1 MEAPGTELAVVILAA
16 GEGTRMRSDLNKVLH
31 EIGGRPMLGYP
42 LAAAEALD
50 PQHLVVVIGCDAEP
64 VEEHFRGRAEFVVQS
79 ERRGTGHA
87 AQQALPA
94 LSGFSGDVLILY
106 GDTPLLRAET
116 LERMRALKA
125 ERRAEL
131 VLLTA
136 RLALPGRLVRDA
148 SGRVARIVE
157 VTDASPEELAIEEGN
172 TGVYLIDSELLA
184 KYLAQLDD
192 RNEQGELYLTD
203 IVSLAVDQ
211 GMAVEALLLEDAEEA
226 LGVNSRAELA
236 QAAAVMRRR
245 TADRLMAEGVTFV
258 DPDSTYI
265 DTDVEIGRDSRIDPG
280 VVITGPSRLGE
291 RVHVKPHCVIESS
304 QLDDDVQLGP
314 SAHLR
319 PGCHLR
325 SRVKIGNYVEV
336 KNSDVGEGVKA
347 AHLTYIGDADVG
359 AGTTFGCGV
368 ITVNYDGQ
376 AKHRT
381 TVGERVFVGCNVNLI
396 APVTLRDDTY
406 VAAGS
411 TINKEVPSDA
421 LAVARARQRNVEG
434 WVSRKRK
441 TGTSRQESGSEGKN
455 GPPKKD

>member
-1 MEAPGTELAVVILAA
+1 MDAPARELAVVVLAA
-16 GEGTRMRSDLNKVLH
+16 GEGTRMCSDLNKVLH

-50 PQHLVVVIGCDAEP
+50 PQQLVIVIGCDAEQ
-64 VEEHFRGRAEFVVQS
+64 VEERFHGRADFVVQA

-87 AQQALPA
+87 AMQALPA
-94 LSGFSGDVLILY
+94 LSGFSGEVLILY

-116 LERMRALKA
+116 LQRMRALKA
-125 ERRAEL
+125 ERRADL

-172 TGVYLIDSELLA
+172 TGVYLLDSELLA
-184 KYLAQLDD
+184 KTLAQLDD
-192 RNEQGELYLTD
+192 RNAQGELYLTD
-203 IVSLAVDQ
+203 IVSLVVGQ
-211 GMAVEALLLEDAEEA
+211 GMAVEALLLEDADEA

-245 TADRLMAEGVTFV
+245 TAERLMIEGVTIV
-258 DPDSTYI
+258 DPESTYI

-280 VVITGPSRLGE
+280 VVITGPSQLGK

-319 PGCHLR
+319 PGCRLR
-325 SRVKIGNYVEV
+325 RRVKIGNFVEV

-359 AGTTFGCGV
+359 ANTTFGCGT
-368 ITVNYDGQ
+368 ITVNYDGE
-376 AKHRT
+376 KKCRT
-381 TVGERVFVGCNVNLI
+381 RVGERVFVGCNVNLI

-434 WVSRKRK
+434 WVSRRRKKR
-441 TGTSRQESGSEGKN
+441 TAREEPGSEGKSE
-455 GPPKKD
+455 PPKKE

>member
-1 MEAPGTELAVVILAA
+1 MQASGIEFAIIILAA
-16 GEGTRMRSDLNKVLH
+16 GEGTRMRSDLAKVLH

-42 LAAAEALD
+42 LAVAEALD
-50 PQHLVVVIGCDAEP
+50 PAHLLVVIGCDAGQ
-64 VEEHFRGRAEFVVQS
+64 VEERFRGRACFVVQS

-87 AQQALPA
+87 AQQALPI
-94 LSGFSGDVLILY
+94 LSGFSGEVLILY
-106 GDTPLLRAET
+106 GDTPLLCAET
-116 LERMRALKA
+116 IRRMRALKA
-125 ERRAEL
+125 ERRADL

-136 RLALPGRLVRDA
+136 RLPLPGRVARDA

-172 TGVYLIDSELLA
+172 TGVYLLDSELLA
-184 KYLAQLDD
+184 KTLAQLDD
-192 RNEQGELYLTD
+192 RNQQGELYLTD
-203 IVSLAVDQ
+203 IVSLAVAQ
-211 GMAVEALLLEDAEEA
+211 GMAVEALLLDDADEA

-236 QAAAVMRRR
+236 RAAAVLRRR
-245 TADRLMAEGVTFV
+245 TAERLMEEGVTIV
-258 DPDSTYI
+258 DPDTTYI

-280 VVITGPSRLGE
+280 VVITGASRLGR
-291 RVHVKPHCVIESS
+291 RVYVKPHCVIESS

-314 SAHLR
+314 AAHLR

-376 AKHRT
+376 EKHRT
-381 TVGERVFVGCNVNLI
+381 TVGERVFIGCNANLI
-396 APVTLRDDTY
+396 APVTLRDDSY

-411 TINKEVPSDA
+411 TINKEVPTDA
-421 LAVARARQRNVEG
+421 LAVARARQRNIGG
-434 WVSRKRK
+434 WVSRRRK
-441 TGTSRQESGSEGKN
+441 KGTVREEPGSEGESE
-455 GPPKKD
+455 PPDKE

>member
-1 MEAPGTELAVVILAA
+1 MEAAGKELAVVILAA

-31 EIGGRPMLGYP
+31 EIGGRAMLGYP
-42 LAAAEALD
+42 LALAEALD
-50 PQHLVVVIGCDAEP
+50 PRHLVVVIGCDAER
-64 VEEHFRGRAEFVVQS
+64 VEERFRGRARFAVQS

-87 AQQALPA
+87 AQQALPL
-94 LSGFSGDVLILY
+94 LSGLSGEVLILY

-116 LERMRALKA
+116 IGRMRARKA
-125 ERRAEL
+125 ERRADL

-148 SGRVARIVE
+148 SGRVARVVE

-172 TGVYLIDSELLA
+172 TGVYLLDFELLA
-184 KYLAQLDD
+184 KTLAQLDD
-192 RNEQGELYLTD
+192 RNQQGELYLTD
-203 IVSLAVDQ
+203 IVSLAVAQ
-211 GMAVEALLLEDAEEA
+211 GKVVEALLLEDAEEA

-236 QAAAVMRRR
+236 LAAAVLRRR
-245 TADRLMAEGVTFV
+245 TAERLMAEGVTIV
-258 DPDSTYI
+258 DPASTYI

-304 QLDDDVQLGP
+304 VLDDDVQLGP
-314 SAHLR
+314 AAHLR
-319 PGCHLR
+319 PGCRLR
-325 SRVKIGNYVEV
+325 RRVKIGNYVEV

-359 AGTTFGCGV
+359 AGTTFGCGA

-396 APVTLRDDTY
+396 APVTLQDDTY

-411 TINKEVPSDA
+411 TITKEVPAEA

-434 WVSRKRK
+434 WVSRRRK
-441 TGTSRQESGSEGKN
+441 KGTAQEKPVSQKTSGTPNKE
-455 GPPKKD
+455 

>member
-1 MEAPGTELAVVILAA
+1 MEASGKDFAVVILAA
-16 GEGTRMRSDLNKVLH
+16 GEGTRMKSDRAKVLH

-42 LAAAEALD
+42 LAVAEALD
-50 PQHLVVVIGCDAEP
+50 PAHLAVVIGRDSEQI
-64 VEEHFRGRAEFVVQS
+64 EERFQGRAHFVVQAQ
-79 ERRGTGHA
+79 RRGTGHA
-87 AQQALPA
+87 VQQALPA
-94 LSGFSGDVLILY
+94 LSGFSGEVLILY

-116 LERMRALKA
+116 IRRMREHKR
-125 ERRAEL
+125 ERGADL
-131 VLLTA
+131 VLLSA
-136 RLALPGRLVRDA
+136 RLALPGRVVRDA
-148 SGRVARIVE
+148 SGQVVRIVE

-172 TGVYLIDSELLA
+172 TGVYLLDSELLS
-184 KYLAQLDD
+184 KTLAQLDD
-192 RNEQGELYLTD
+192 RNQQGELYLTD
-203 IVSLAVDQ
+203 IVSLAIGQ
-211 GMAVEALLLEDAEEA
+211 GSTVEALLLDDPHEA

-236 QAAAVMRRR
+236 EAAAALRRR
-245 TADRLMAEGVTFV
+245 TAERLMAEGVTIV

-280 VVITGPSRLGE
+280 VVITGASRLGQ

-304 QLDDDVQLGP
+304 RLDDDVELGP
-314 SAHLR
+314 AAHLR
-319 PGCHLR
+319 PGCHLH

-381 TVGERVFVGCNVNLI
+381 SVGERVFVGCNTNLI
-396 APVTLRDDTY
+396 APVTLHDDTY

-411 TINKEVPSDA
+411 TITKEVPPNA

-434 WVSRKRK
+434 WVARRREK
-441 TGTSRQESGSEGKN
+441 GTAQKDPGSEAKSKA
-455 GPPKKD
+455 PEKE

>member
-1 MEAPGTELAVVILAA
+1 MEALGTEFAAVILAA
-16 GEGTRMRSDLNKVLH
+16 GEGTRMRSDLAKVLH
-31 EIGGRPMLGYP
+31 EIGGRPMLSYP
-42 LAAAEALD
+42 LAVAEALD
-50 PQHLVVVIGCDAEP
+50 PQHLVVVIGCDAER
-64 VEEHFRGRAEFVVQS
+64 VEERFRGRAHFVVQS

-87 AQQALPA
+87 ARQALPA
-94 LSGFSGDVLILY
+94 LAGFTGEVLILY

-116 LERMRALKA
+116 IRRMRALKA
-125 ERRAEL
+125 ERGADL
-131 VLLTA
+131 VLLSA
-136 RLALPGRLVRDA
+136 RLALPGRVVRDA

-172 TGVYLIDSELLA
+172 TGVYLLDAELFA
-184 KYLAQLDD
+184 KTLAQLDD
-192 RNEQGELYLTD
+192 QNAQGELYLTD
-203 IVSLAVDQ
+203 IVSLAVAQ
-211 GMAVEALLLEDAEEA
+211 GKAVEALLLDDADEA

-236 QAAAVMRRR
+236 LAAAVLRRR
-245 TADRLMAEGVTFV
+245 TAERIMDEGVTIV

-280 VVITGPSRLGE
+280 VVITGTSRLGE

-325 SRVKIGNYVEV
+325 SRVMIGNYVEV

-359 AGTTFGCGV
+359 AGTSFGCGV

-376 AKHRT
+376 AKYRT
-381 TVGERVFVGCNVNLI
+381 TVGERVFVGCNTNLI
-396 APVTLRDDTY
+396 APVTLRDDSY

-411 TINKEVPSDA
+411 TIDKEVPSDA
-421 LAVARARQRNVEG
+421 LAVARARQRNVEH
-434 WVSRKRK
+434 WVSRRREK
-441 TGTSRQESGSEGKN
+441 GTSQEESGSEGKSE
-455 GPPKKD
+455 PARKK

>member
-1 MEAPGTELAVVILAA
+1 MEAPGREIAVVILAA
-16 GEGTRMRSDLNKVLH
+16 GEGTRMHSDLNKVLH

-50 PQHLVVVIGCDAEP
+50 PQRLVVVIGCDAEQ
-64 VEEHFRGRAEFVVQS
+64 VEERFRGRAHFVVQS

-87 AQQALPA
+87 VQQALPA
-94 LSGFSGDVLILY
+94 LSGFSGEVLILY

-116 LERMRALKA
+116 IRRMRALKA
-125 ERRAEL
+125 ERRADL

-148 SGRVARIVE
+148 SGRAARIVE

-172 TGVYLIDSELLA
+172 TGVYLLDSELLA
-184 KYLAQLDD
+184 KTLGQLDD

-203 IVSLAVDQ
+203 IVSLAVGQ
-211 GMAVEALLLEDAEEA
+211 GMAVEALLLDDAEEA
-226 LGVNSRAELA
+226 LGVNSRGELA
-236 QAAAVMRRR
+236 RAAAVMRRL
-245 TADRLMAEGVTFV
+245 TAERLMDEGVTIV

-314 SAHLR
+314 AAHLR

-325 SRVKIGNYVEV
+325 SRVKIGNYVE
-336 KNSDVGEGVKA
+336 
-347 AHLTYIGDADVG
+347 
-359 AGTTFGCGV
+359 
-368 ITVNYDGQ
+368 
-376 AKHRT
+376 
-381 TVGERVFVGCNVNLI
+381 
-396 APVTLRDDTY
+396 
-406 VAAGS
+406 
-411 TINKEVPSDA
+411 
-421 LAVARARQRNVEG
+421 G
-434 WVSRKRK
+434 WVSRRRK
-441 TGTSRQESGSEGKN
+441 KGTAQEESGSEGESE
-455 GPPKKD
+455 PPKKE

>member
-1 MEAPGTELAVVILAA
+1 MQVPGTDLAVVILAA

-42 LAAAEALD
+42 LAVAEALD
-50 PQHLVVVIGCDAEP
+50 PQHLVVVIGCDGDR
-64 VEEHFRGRAEFVVQS
+64 VEDRFCGRAKFVVQS

-87 AQQALPA
+87 AQQALPV
-94 LSGFSGDVLILY
+94 LSGFYGDVLILY

-116 LERMRALKA
+116 IERMRALKA
-125 ERRAEL
+125 EKRADL

-136 RLALPGRLVRDA
+136 NLALPGRLVRDV
-148 SGRVARIVE
+148 SGRVERIVE
-157 VTDASPEELAIEEGN
+157 VTDASPEELTIEEGN
-172 TGVYLIDSELLA
+172 TGVYLLDSELLA
-184 KYLAQLDD
+184 RYLAQLDD

-203 IVSLAVDQ
+203 IVSLAVAQ
-211 GMAVEALLLEDAEEA
+211 GKVVEALLLGDAEEA

-236 QAAAVMRRR
+236 QAAAVIRRR
-245 TADRLMAEGVTFV
+245 TAERLMAEGVTLV

-304 QLDDDVQLGP
+304 RLDDDVQLGP

-319 PGCHLR
+319 PNCHLR

-336 KNSDVGEGVKA
+336 KNSNVGEGTKA

-359 AGTTFGCGV
+359 AGTTFGCGT
-368 ITVNYDGQ
+368 ITVNYDGE
-376 AKHRT
+376 KKCRT
-381 TVGERVFVGCNVNLI
+381 KVGERVFVGCNVNLI
-396 APVTLRDDTY
+396 APVTLCDDTY

-434 WVSRKRK
+434 WVSRKRRA
-441 TGTSRQESGSEGKN
+441 GTAEEQPGSEGKSE
-455 GPPKKD
+455 PPKKE

>member
-1 MEAPGTELAVVILAA
+1 MKVPGTDLAVVILAA

-50 PQHLVVVIGCDAEP
+50 PQHLVVVIGCDGEQ
-64 VEEHFRGRAEFVVQS
+64 VEEHFRGRADFVVQS

-87 AQQALPA
+87 AQQALPV
-94 LSGFSGDVLILY
+94 LSGFSGEVLILY
-106 GDTPLLRAET
+106 GDTPLLRAGT
-116 LERMRALKA
+116 IERMRALKA
-125 ERRAEL
+125 EKRADL
-131 VLLTA
+131 VILTA

-148 SGRVARIVE
+148 SGRVERIIE

-172 TGVYLIDSELLA
+172 TGVYLLDAELLA
-184 KYLAQLDD
+184 RYLAQLDD
-192 RNEQGELYLTD
+192 CNEQGELYLTV

-226 LGVNSRAELA
+226 LGVNTRAELA
-236 QAAAVMRRR
+236 QAAAVVRRR
-245 TADRLMAEGVTFV
+245 TAERLMAEGVTLV

-336 KNSDVGEGVKA
+336 KNSDVGEGTKA

-359 AGTTFGCGV
+359 AGTTFGCGT
-368 ITVNYDGQ
+368 ITVNYDGER
-376 AKHRT
+376 KWRT

-396 APVTLRDDTY
+396 APVTLCDDTY

-411 TINKEVPSDA
+411 TISKEVPSDA

-434 WVSRKRK
+434 WVSRRRK
-441 TGTSRQESGSEGKN
+441 TGTAQQEPGSEGKSETRE
-455 GPPKKD
+455 KE

>member
-50 PQHLVVVIGCDAEP
+50 PQHLVVVIGCDADR
-64 VEEHFRGRAEFVVQS
+64 VEEHFSGRAEFVVQS

-87 AQQALPA
+87 AQHALPV

-116 LERMRALKA
+116 LERMRAFKA
-125 ERRAEL
+125 EQRADL

-148 SGRVARIVE
+148 SGRVARVVE
-157 VTDASPEELAIEEGN
+157 VTDASPEELTIEEGN
-172 TGVYLIDSELLA
+172 TGVYLLDSELLA
-184 KYLAQLDD
+184 KYLAQIDD

-236 QAAAVMRRR
+236 KAAAVMRWR
-245 TADRLMAEGVTFV
+245 TADRLMAEGVTIV

-280 VVITGPSRLGE
+280 VVIAGPSRLGE

-336 KNSDVGEGVKA
+336 KNSDVGEGTKA

-421 LAVARARQRNVEG
+421 LAVGRARQRNVEG
-434 WVSRKRK
+434 WVIRTRK
-441 TGTSRQESGSEGKN
+441 TGTSRQESGSEGKS

>member
-1 MEAPGTELAVVILAA
+1 MEAPGKELAVVILAA
-16 GEGTRMRSDLNKVLH
+16 GEGTRMHSDLNKVLH

-42 LAAAEALD
+42 LATAEALE
-50 PQHLVVVIGCDAEP
+50 PQHLVVVIGCDAEQ
-64 VEEHFRGRAEFVVQS
+64 VEERFRGRARFVVQS

-87 AQQALPA
+87 TQQALPL
-94 LSGFSGDVLILY
+94 LSGFSGEVLILY
-106 GDTPLLRAET
+106 ADTPLLRPET
-116 LERMRALKA
+116 IARMRAIKA
-125 ERRAEL
+125 ERKADL
-131 VLLTA
+131 VLLSA
-136 RLALPGRLVRDA
+136 RLGLPGRVVRDA
-148 SGRVARIVE
+148 SGRVERIVE

-172 TGVYLIDSELLA
+172 TGVYLLGAELLA
-184 KYLAQLDD
+184 KTLSQIDD
-192 RNEQGELYLTD
+192 QNQQGELYLTD
-203 IVSLAVDQ
+203 IVSLAVGQ
-211 GMAVEALLLEDAEEA
+211 GMTVEALLLDDAEEA

-236 QAAAVMRRR
+236 AAAAVIRRR
-245 TADRLMAEGVTFV
+245 TAERLMAAGVTMV

-280 VVITGPSRLGE
+280 VVITGPSRLGQ
-291 RVHVKPHCVIESS
+291 RVYVKPHCVIESS

-314 SAHLR
+314 AAHLR

-359 AGTTFGCGV
+359 AGTTFGCGA

-411 TINKEVPSDA
+411 TITKEVPSDA
-421 LAVARARQRNVEG
+421 LAVARARQRNIEG
-434 WVSRKRK
+434 WVSRRQKK
-441 TGTSRQESGSEGKN
+441 GTAPEESGSEGEGK
-455 GPPKKD
+455 PPRKE

>member
-1 MEAPGTELAVVILAA
+1 MQVGGTELAIVILAA
-16 GEGTRMRSDLNKVLH
+16 GEGTRMRSDLAKVLH

-42 LAAAEALD
+42 LAVAEELE
-50 PQHLVVVIGCDAEP
+50 PEHLVVVIGCDAEQ
-64 VEEHFRGRAEFVVQS
+64 VEERFRGRARFVTQG

-87 AQQALPA
+87 AQQALPI
-94 LSGFSGDVLILY
+94 LSGFSGEVLILY

-116 LERMRALKA
+116 IRRMRALKA
-125 ERRAEL
+125 ERRADL

-136 RLALPGRLVRDA
+136 RLALPGRVVRNA
-148 SGRVARIVE
+148 SGQVARIVE

-172 TGVYLIDSELLA
+172 TGVYLLGSELLA
-184 KYLAQLDD
+184 KTLAQLDD
-192 RNEQGELYLTD
+192 RNQQSELYLTD
-203 IVSLAVDQ
+203 IVSLAVAQ
-211 GMAVEALLLEDAEEA
+211 RMAVEALLLDEADEA
-226 LGVNSRAELA
+226 LGVNSRP
-236 QAAAVMRRR
+236 AAVLRRR
-245 TADRLMAEGVTFV
+245 TAERLMEQGVTIV

-280 VVITGPSRLGE
+280 VVITGASRLGR

-314 SAHLR
+314 AAHLR
-319 PGCHLR
+319 SGCHLR
-325 SRVKIGNYVEV
+325 SHVKIGNYVEV

-359 AGTTFGCGV
+359 ADTTFGCGV

-376 AKHRT
+376 EKHRT
-381 TVGERVFVGCNVNLI
+381 TVGERVFVGCNTNLI

-411 TINKEVPSDA
+411 TINKEVPTDA

-434 WVSRKRK
+434 WVSRRRK
-441 TGTSRQESGSEGKN
+441 KGTRQEESGSEGVSE
-455 GPPKKD
+455 PSKKE